1 VFAQAGQQLYQEP
14 DGAWRILGALDFNG
28 DRKSDIVWR
37 NEATGQVYV
46 MLMNAA
52 AIVAEA
58 VVHTAPE
65 LAWKVVALGDY
76 DGDGRAD
83 LLWRNESTGVV
94 YLMLMEGLSV
104 RAQAPVYPEPD
115 PAWRILGLLEWGR
128 ALGLFAP

>member
-1 VFAQAGQQLYQEP
+1 MSGFTV
-14 DGAWRILGALDFNG
+14 
-28 DRKSDIVWR
+28 
-37 NEATGQVYV
+37 
-46 MLMNAA
+46 MNAA

-83 LLWRNESTGVV
+83 LLWCNESTGVV

-104 RAQAPVYPEPD
+104 RAEAPVYPEPD